1 MKKNL
6 LVSISAALA
15 ASWAS
20 ASLVACSGDDTG
32 STPTVDAGA
41 GNDSTVSDG
50 GKADA
55 DAAAVKEAGKPDA
68 DAAVVTEGGG
78 PDADATSVETGG
90 GDAPSEAA
98 PSDAGDAA
106 LPDAGDATAPD
117 AGDAAP
123 PDAGDGGS
131 PPPPTLGAQIDRFGR
146 PAINTALNHSFDP
159 SAAAAGTA
167 KDTYNA
173 DTMESTWVASYKAE
187 FAKNLAILDS
197 LDTICG
203 NQLFAT
209 PDAGAGRYDTFAS
222 VLANDRMWVN
232 TAATN
237 CSQYFGVE
245 LVATGV
251 LAADAGPD
259 GGPTNECGGRK
270 LTYDVIQTTYSA
282 AALGA
287 ISGFG
292 SGVNAVASKTNGTT
306 FPYLAPPQ

>member
-15 ASWAS
+15 ACWAS
-20 ASLVACSGDDTG
+20 AALVACSGDDTT
-32 STPTVDAGA
+32 SNPSLDAGS
-41 GNDSTVSDG
+41 DSTVSEG
-50 GKADA
+50 
-55 DAAAVKEAGKPDA
+55 GKPDA
-68 DAAVVTEGGG
+68 DAAVTTRDADAAVTAPDADATATTPDADAAATTEGGG
-78 PDADATSVETGG
+78 PDADAASI
-90 GDAPSEAA
+90 GDAPA

-106 LPDAGDATAPD
+106 PSDS
-117 AGDAAP
+117 
-123 PDAGDGGS
+123 GDGGP

-146 PAINTALNHSFDP
+146 PAINTALNHSFDSN
-159 SAAAAGTA
+159 SATAGTA

-173 DTMESTWVASYKAE
+173 DNVESNWTSYKAE

-197 LDTICG
+197 LDTTDTTNGCG
-203 NQLFAT
+203 NQLFAQA
-209 PDAGAGRYDTFAS
+209 DAGAGRYDTFAG

-245 LVATGV
+245 LIATGV

-282 AALGA
+282 AALGTV
-287 ISGFG
+287 SGFG
-292 SGVNAVASKTNGTT
+292 SGVSAVASKTSGTT

>member
-20 ASLVACSGDDTG
+20 AALVACSGDDTV
-32 STPTVDAGA
+32 PTAPVDAGS
-41 GNDSTVSDG
+41 DSTVSEG
-50 GKADA
+50 
-55 DAAAVKEAGKPDA
+55 GKPDA
-68 DAAVVTEGGG
+68 DAAAIVDSGK
-78 PDADATSVETGG
+78 PDADASVTTPDADASGAAEGGHPDADAAATGEG
-90 GDAPSEAA
+90 GSPDADAASIGDAPSDVVS
-98 PSDAGDAA
+98 SDAS
-106 LPDAGDATAPD
+106 
-117 AGDAAP
+117 
-123 PDAGDGGS
+123 DGG
-131 PPPPTLGAQIDRFGR
+131 PPPPPVLGAQIDRFGR

-159 SAAAAGTA
+159 SAAAGTA

-197 LDTICG
+197 LDTTATGNGCG
-203 NQLFAT
+203 NQLFAQ
-209 PDAGAGRYDTFAS
+209 PDAGAGRYDTFAG

-245 LVATGV
+245 LIATGV
-251 LAADAGPD
+251 LAADGGPD

-287 ISGFG
+287 VSGFG
-292 SGVNAVASKTNGTT
+292 SGVSAVPGKTNGTT

>member
-1 MKKNL
+1 MKTNL

-20 ASLVACSGDDTG
+20 AALVACSGDDTT
-32 STPTVDAGA
+32 SNPSVDAGS
-41 GNDSTVSDG
+41 DSTVADG
-50 GKADA
+50 GNADAPATTHDA
-55 DAAAVKEAGKPDA
+55 DAAATTHDA
-68 DAAVVTEGGG
+68 DAAATTPDADSAVTTDGGEGGG
-78 PDADATSVETGG
+78 TDADAAST
-90 GDAPSEAA
+90 
-98 PSDAGDAA
+98 SDA
-106 LPDAGDATAPD
+106 
-117 AGDAAP
+117 
-123 PDAGDGGS
+123 DAGDGGP

-159 SAAAAGTA
+159 GIAAAGTA
-167 KDTYNA
+167 KDMYNA
-173 DTMESTWVASYKAE
+173 NAMESTWVASYKGE

-197 LDTICG
+197 LDTTATSNGCG
-203 NQLFAT
+203 NQLFAQ
-209 PDAGAGRYDTFAS
+209 PDAGAARYDTFAS

-245 LVATGV
+245 LIATGV
-251 LAADAGPD
+251 LAADGGPD

-287 ISGFG
+287 VSGFG
-292 SGVNAVASKTNGTT
+292 SGVSAVPGKTNGTT
-306 FPYLAPPQ
+306 FPDLAPPQ

>member
-1 MKKNL
+1 MTMKKNL
-6 LVSISAALA
+6 LISISAALT

-20 ASLVACSGDDTG
+20 AALVACSGDDTT
-32 STPTVDAGA
+32 SNPPVDASS
-41 GNDSTVSDG
+41 DTTVSEG
-50 GKADA
+50 GRPDA
-55 DAAAVKEAGKPDA
+55 DAAAGKPDA
-68 DAAVVTEGGG
+68 DAAVVTEAGS
-78 PDADATSVETGG
+78 PDADAASVETSV
-90 GDAPSEAA
+90 GDGPSEAA
-98 PSDAGDAA
+98 PSDAA
-106 LPDAGDATAPD
+106 LAEG
-117 AGDAAP
+117 
-123 PDAGDGGS
+123 GDGGP

-159 SAAAAGTA
+159 TAAAGTA
-167 KDTYNA
+167 KDNYNA
-173 DTMESTWVASYKAE
+173 DTTESTWVASYKAE

-203 NQLFAT
+203 NQLFAA

-259 GGPTNECGGRK
+259 GGPTNECGGRR